1 MTPVPEMPAVAPA
14 PPDVGRLQARA
25 RALLDV
31 FLCSGIPTQL
41 LIAKL
46 LAMAGVT
53 PMVGDGQLD
62 STWVFVVAM
71 GDTILLLILATVLL
85 RANGESP
92 REVFLG
98 RRPPLREGLIGIA
111 LIGPLLLGVGVV
123 LLAARQAWPSLHNV
137 ADNPL
142 TGLLKNPR
150 EAVMFACVAL
160 LAGGV
165 REEVQRAFILT
176 RFERDL
182 GGPAVGL
189 VVTSIA
195 FGAGHALQGWDASL
209 ATGLLAVQGPRHRA
223 DGEPRGLQQP
233 GDRAVSGGR
242 RRIVRGRCRLP
253 CRLSPGGGCRSRRAC
268 WSCSFSCCSRR

>member
-1 MTPVPEMPAVAPA
+1 MMVPETPAVAPA
-14 PPDVGRLQARA
+14 PPDVGRLQSRA
-25 RALLDV
+25 RSLLDV
-31 FLCSGIPTQL
+31 FLCSGIPTQV

-53 PMVGDGQLD
+53 PMVGDGRLD

-71 GDTILLLILATVLL
+71 GDTVLLLILATVLL

-98 RRPPLREGLIGIA
+98 GRPPLREGLIGIA

-150 EAVMFACVAL
+150 EAMMFACVAVF
-160 LAGGV
+160 AGGV

-182 GGPAVGL
+182 GGPVVGL
-189 VVTSIA
+189 VVTSLA
-195 FGAGHALQGWDASL
+195 FGAGHASLQGWDAAL
-209 ATGLLAVQGPRHRA
+209 ATGLLGAVWGVIY
-223 DGEPRGLQQP
+223 L
-233 GDRAVSGGR
+233 R
-242 RRIVRGRCRLP
+242 RRSAIAPMVSHAGFNSLEIVRYLV
-253 CRLSPGGGCRSRRAC
+253 GGGV
-268 WSCSFSCCSRR
+268 

>member
-1 MTPVPEMPAVAPA
+1 MTAEAPDASSITPA
-14 PPDVGRLQARA
+14 PPDVSRLQARV
-25 RALLDV
+25 RALFDV

-46 LAMAGVT
+46 LAMAGIT
-53 PMVGDGQLD
+53 PMVASGQLD

-71 GDTILLLILATVLL
+71 GDTVLLLVLATLLL
-85 RANGESP
+85 RASDESP

-98 RRPPLREGLIGIA
+98 ARPPLREALIGIA
-111 LIGPLLLGVGVV
+111 LIGPLLLAVGGV

-137 ADNPL
+137 TDNPL

-160 LAGGV
+160 FAGGV

-195 FGAGHALQGWDASL
+195 FGAGHAALQGWDAAL
-209 ATGLLAVQGPRHRA
+209 ATGLLGAVW
-223 DGEPRGLQQP
+223 GLIYL
-233 GDRAVSGGR
+233 R
-242 RRIVRGRCRLP
+242 RRSAIAPIVSHAGFNSLEIVRYLVVGA
-253 CRLSPGGGCRSRRAC
+253 GGV
-268 WSCSFSCCSRR
+268 

>member
-1 MTPVPEMPAVAPA
+1 
-14 PPDVGRLQARA
+14 
-25 RALLDV
+25 V

-46 LAMAGVT
+46 LAVAGVK

-62 STWVFVVAM
+62 ATWVFVVAM
-71 GDTILLLILATVLL
+71 GDTVLLLILATMLL

-98 RRPPLREGLIGIA
+98 PRPPLREGLIGLA

-182 GGPAVGL
+182 GGPIVGL
-189 VVTSIA
+189 AVTSIA
-195 FGAGHALQGWDASL
+195 FGAGHALQGWDAAL
-209 ATGLLAVQGPRHRA
+209 ATGLLGAVWGVIYVRRRSAIAPMVSHAGFNSLEIVRY
-223 DGEPRGLQQP
+223 L
-233 GDRAVSGGR
+233 VSGG
-242 RRIVRGRCRLP
+242 V
-253 CRLSPGGGCRSRRAC
+253 
-268 WSCSFSCCSRR
+268 

>member
-1 MTPVPEMPAVAPA
+1 MTTVPETPAVAPA
-14 PPDVGRLQARA
+14 PPDIGRLQARA

-31 FLCSGIPTQL
+31 FLCSGIPTQV

-53 PMVGDGQLD
+53 PMVGNGQLD

-71 GDTILLLILATVLL
+71 GDTVLLLILASVLL

-98 RRPPLREGLIGIA
+98 GRPPLREALIGVA

-160 LAGGV
+160 FAGGV

-176 RFERDL
+176 RIERDL
-182 GGPAVGL
+182 GGPVVGL
-189 VVTSIA
+189 AVTSIA
-195 FGAGHALQGWDASL
+195 FGAGHAALQGWDAAL
-209 ATGLLAVQGPRHRA
+209 ATGLLGAVWGVIY
-223 DGEPRGLQQP
+223 L
-233 GDRAVSGGR
+233 R
-242 RRIVRGRCRLP
+242 RRSAIAPMVSHAGFNSLEIVRYLV
-253 CRLSPGGGCRSRRAC
+253 GGGV
-268 WSCSFSCCSRR
+268 

>member
-1 MTPVPEMPAVAPA
+1 
-14 PPDVGRLQARA
+14 
-25 RALLDV
+25 V
-31 FLCSGIPTQL
+31 FLCSVIPTQL

-46 LAMAGVT
+46 LAVAGVK

-62 STWVFVVAM
+62 ATWVFVVAM
-71 GDTILLLILATVLL
+71 GDTVLLLILATMLL

-98 RRPPLREGLIGIA
+98 PRPPLREGLIGLA

-182 GGPAVGL
+182 GGPIVGL
-189 VVTSIA
+189 AVTSIA
-195 FGAGHALQGWDASL
+195 FGAGHALQGWDAAL
-209 ATGLLAVQGPRHRA
+209 ATGLLGAVWGVIYVRRRSAIAPMVSHAGFNSLEIVRY
-223 DGEPRGLQQP
+223 L
-233 GDRAVSGGR
+233 VSGG
-242 RRIVRGRCRLP
+242 V
-253 CRLSPGGGCRSRRAC
+253 
-268 WSCSFSCCSRR
+268 

>member
-1 MTPVPEMPAVAPA
+1 MAS
-14 PPDVGRLQARA
+14 RRA
-25 RALLDV
+25 R
-31 FLCSGIPTQL
+31 CSW
-41 LIAKL
+41 A
-46 LAMAGVT
+46 
-53 PMVGDGQLD
+53 DG
-62 STWVFVVAM
+62 
-71 GDTILLLILATVLL
+71 
-85 RANGESP
+85 R
-92 REVFLG
+92 
-98 RRPPLREGLIGIA
+98 PLREGLIGIA

-123 LLAARQAWPSLHNV
+123 LVAARQAWPSLHNV

-209 ATGLLAVQGPRHRA
+209 ATGLLGAVW
-223 DGEPRGLQQP
+223 
-233 GDRAVSGGR
+233 AVVYLR
-242 RRIVRGRCRLP
+242 RRSAIAPMVSHAGFNSLEIVRYLV
-253 CRLSPGGGCRSRRAC
+253 GGGV
-268 WSCSFSCCSRR
+268 

>member
-1 MTPVPEMPAVAPA
+1 MTTVPETPAVAPA
-14 PPDVGRLQARA
+14 PPDIGRLQARA
-25 RALLDV
+25 RSLLDV
-31 FLCSGIPTQL
+31 FLCSGIPTQV

-53 PMVGDGQLD
+53 PMAGNGQLD

-92 REVFLG
+92 HEVFLG
-98 RRPPLREGLIGIA
+98 GRPPLREALIGIA

-160 LAGGV
+160 FAGGV

-176 RFERDL
+176 RIERDL
-182 GGPAVGL
+182 GGPVIGL

-195 FGAGHALQGWDASL
+195 FGAGHAALQGWDAAL
-209 ATGLLAVQGPRHRA
+209 ATGLLGAVWGVIY
-223 DGEPRGLQQP
+223 L
-233 GDRAVSGGR
+233 R
-242 RRIVRGRCRLP
+242 RRSAIAPIVSHAGFNSLEIVRYLV
-253 CRLSPGGGCRSRRAC
+253 GGGV
-268 WSCSFSCCSRR
+268 

>member
-1 MTPVPEMPAVAPA
+1 MTSELPEAPAVAPA

-46 LAMAGVT
+46 LAMAGIK

-62 STWVFVVAM
+62 ATWVFVVAM
-71 GDTILLLILATVLL
+71 GDTVLLLILAAVLL

-92 REVFLG
+92 RDVFLG
-98 RRPPLREGLIGIA
+98 PRPPLREALIGIA
-111 LIGPLLLGVGVV
+111 LIVPLLIAVGLV
-123 LLAARQAWPSLHNV
+123 LLAARQSWPSLHNV
-137 ADNPL
+137 TDNPL

-150 EAVMFACVAL
+150 DVVMFACVAL
-160 LAGGV
+160 FAGGL

-176 RFERDL
+176 RFEHDL

-189 VVTSIA
+189 AVTSIA
-195 FGAGHALQGWDASL
+195 FGAGHAALQGWDAAL
-209 ATGLLAVQGPRHRA
+209 ATGLLGAIWGIVY
-223 DGEPRGLQQP
+223 L
-233 GDRAVSGGR
+233 R
-242 RRIVRGRCRLP
+242 RRSAVAPIVSHAGFNSLEIVRYLVLGA
-253 CRLSPGGGCRSRRAC
+253 GGV
-268 WSCSFSCCSRR
+268 

>member
-1 MTPVPEMPAVAPA
+1 MTTVPETPAVAPA

-25 RALLDV
+25 RSLLDV

-46 LAMAGVT
+46 LAVAGVK
-53 PMVGDGQLD
+53 PM
-62 STWVFVVAM
+62 FVVAM
-71 GDTILLLILATVLL
+71 GDTVLLLILATMLL

-98 RRPPLREGLIGIA
+98 PRPPLREGLIGLA

-182 GGPAVGL
+182 GGPIVGL
-189 VVTSIA
+189 AVTSIA
-195 FGAGHALQGWDASL
+195 FGAGHALQGWDAAL
-209 ATGLLAVQGPRHRA
+209 ATGLLGAVWGVIYVRRRSAIAPMVSHAGFNSLEIVRY
-223 DGEPRGLQQP
+223 L
-233 GDRAVSGGR
+233 VSGG
-242 RRIVRGRCRLP
+242 V
-253 CRLSPGGGCRSRRAC
+253 
-268 WSCSFSCCSRR
+268 

>member
-1 MTPVPEMPAVAPA
+1 V
-14 PPDVGRLQARA
+14 
-25 RALLDV
+25 
-31 FLCSGIPTQL
+31 
-41 LIAKL
+41 
-46 LAMAGVT
+46 AGVK

-62 STWVFVVAM
+62 ATWVFVVAM
-71 GDTILLLILATVLL
+71 GDTVLLLILATMLL

-98 RRPPLREGLIGIA
+98 PRPPLREGLIGLA

-182 GGPAVGL
+182 GGPIVGL
-189 VVTSIA
+189 AVTSIA
-195 FGAGHALQGWDASL
+195 FGAGHALQGWDAAL
-209 ATGLLAVQGPRHRA
+209 ATGLLGAVWGVIYVRRRSAIAPMVSHAGFNSLEIVRY
-223 DGEPRGLQQP
+223 L
-233 GDRAVSGGR
+233 VSGG
-242 RRIVRGRCRLP
+242 V
-253 CRLSPGGGCRSRRAC
+253 
-268 WSCSFSCCSRR
+268 

>member
-1 MTPVPEMPAVAPA
+1 MTTVPETPAVAPA

-25 RALLDV
+25 RSLLDV

-71 GDTILLLILATVLL
+71 GDTVLLLILATVLL

-98 RRPPLREGLIGIA
+98 GRPPLREGLIGIA

-123 LLAARQAWPSLHNV
+123 LLAARQAL
-137 ADNPL
+137 
-142 TGLLKNPR
+142 
-150 EAVMFACVAL
+150 AL
-160 LAGGV
+160 AA
-165 REEVQRAFILT
+165 QRG
-176 RFERDL
+176 RQ
-182 GGPAVGL
+182 P
-189 VVTSIA
+189 
-195 FGAGHALQGWDASL
+195 
-209 ATGLLAVQGPRHRA
+209 A
-223 DGEPRGLQQP
+223 DGSAEEPARG
-233 GDRAVSGGR
+233 DDVRVRRTVCGR
-242 RRIVRGRCRLP
+242 R
-253 CRLSPGGGCRSRRAC
+253 A
-268 WSCSFSCCSRR
+268 

>member
-1 MTPVPEMPAVAPA
+1 MTTVPETPAVAPA
-14 PPDVGRLQARA
+14 PPDIGRMQARA
-25 RALLDV
+25 RSLFDV
-31 FLCSGIPTQL
+31 FLCSGIPTQV

-53 PMVGDGQLD
+53 PMVGNGQLD

-71 GDTILLLILATVLL
+71 GDTVLLLILATVLL

-98 RRPPLREGLIGIA
+98 GRPPLREALIGIA

-123 LLAARQAWPSLHNV
+123 LLAARQAWPLLHNV

-160 LAGGV
+160 FAGGV

-176 RFERDL
+176 RIERDL
-182 GGPAVGL
+182 GGPVVGL

-195 FGAGHALQGWDASL
+195 FGAGHAALQGWDAAL
-209 ATGLLAVQGPRHRA
+209 ATGLLGAVWGVIY
-223 DGEPRGLQQP
+223 L
-233 GDRAVSGGR
+233 R
-242 RRIVRGRCRLP
+242 RRSAIAPIVSHAGFNSLEIVRYLV
-253 CRLSPGGGCRSRRAC
+253 GGGV
-268 WSCSFSCCSRR
+268 

>member
-1 MTPVPEMPAVAPA
+1 M
-14 PPDVGRLQARA
+14 
-25 RALLDV
+25 
-31 FLCSGIPTQL
+31 
-41 LIAKL
+41 K
-46 LAMAGVT
+46 

-62 STWVFVVAM
+62 ATWVFVVAM
-71 GDTILLLILATVLL
+71 GDTVLLLILATMLL

-98 RRPPLREGLIGIA
+98 PRPPLREGLIGLA

-182 GGPAVGL
+182 GGPIVGL
-189 VVTSIA
+189 AVTSIA
-195 FGAGHALQGWDASL
+195 FGAGHALQGWDAAL
-209 ATGLLAVQGPRHRA
+209 ATGLLGAVWGVIYVRRRSAIAPMVSHAGFNSLEIVRY
-223 DGEPRGLQQP
+223 L
-233 GDRAVSGGR
+233 VSGG
-242 RRIVRGRCRLP
+242 V
-253 CRLSPGGGCRSRRAC
+253 
-268 WSCSFSCCSRR
+268 

>member
-1 MTPVPEMPAVAPA
+1 MTELPEASSVAPA
-14 PPDVGRLQARA
+14 PPDVSRLQARV

-46 LAMAGVT
+46 LAMSGVV
-53 PMVGDGQLD
+53 PMVGKGQLD

-71 GDTILLLILATVLL
+71 GDTVLLLILATLLL
-85 RANGESP
+85 RVNDESP
-92 REVFLG
+92 RDVFFG
-98 RRPPLREGLIGIA
+98 RRPPLREVLIGVA
-111 LIGPLLLGVGVV
+111 LIGPLLLGVAVV
-123 LLAARQAWPSLHNV
+123 LLAARQAWPLLHNV
-137 ADNPL
+137 TDNPL

-150 EAVMFACVAL
+150 EAVMFAFVAL
-160 LAGGV
+160 FAGGV

-195 FGAGHALQGWDASL
+195 FGAGHAALQGWDAAL
-209 ATGLLAVQGPRHRA
+209 ATGLLGAVWGVIY
-223 DGEPRGLQQP
+223 L
-233 GDRAVSGGR
+233 R
-242 RRIVRGRCRLP
+242 RRSAIAPIVSHAGFNSLEIVRYLVI
-253 CRLSPGGGCRSRRAC
+253 GGGV
-268 WSCSFSCCSRR
+268 

>member
-1 MTPVPEMPAVAPA
+1 V
-14 PPDVGRLQARA
+14 
-25 RALLDV
+25 
-31 FLCSGIPTQL
+31 
-41 LIAKL
+41 K
-46 LAMAGVT
+46 
-53 PMVGDGQLD
+53 PMVGDGGLD
-62 STWVFVVAM
+62 ATWVFVVAM
-71 GDTILLLILATVLL
+71 GDTVLLLILATVLL

-98 RRPPLREGLIGIA
+98 ARPPLREGLIGLA
-111 LIGPLLLGVGVV
+111 LIGPLLLGVGIV

-150 EAVMFACVAL
+150 EAIMFACVAL

-182 GGPAVGL
+182 GGPVVGL

-195 FGAGHALQGWDASL
+195 FGAGHAALQGWDAAL
-209 ATGLLAVQGPRHRA
+209 ATGLLGAVWGVIY
-223 DGEPRGLQQP
+223 L
-233 GDRAVSGGR
+233 R
-242 RRIVRGRCRLP
+242 RRSAIAPIVSHAGFNSLEIVRYLV
-253 CRLSPGGGCRSRRAC
+253 GGGV
-268 WSCSFSCCSRR
+268 

>member
-1 MTPVPEMPAVAPA
+1 MTTVPETPAVAPA

-25 RALLDV
+25 RSLLDV

-46 LAMAGVT
+46 LAVAGVK

-62 STWVFVVAM
+62 ATWVFVVAM
-71 GDTILLLILATVLL
+71 GDTVLLLILATMLL

-98 RRPPLREGLIGIA
+98 PRPPLREGLIGLA

-150 EAVMFACVAL
+150 EAIMFACVAL

-182 GGPAVGL
+182 GGPIVGL
-189 VVTSIA
+189 AVTSIA
-195 FGAGHALQGWDASL
+195 FGAGHALQGWDAAL
-209 ATGLLAVQGPRHRA
+209 ATGLLGAVWGVIYVRRRSAIAPMVSHAGFNSLEIVRY
-223 DGEPRGLQQP
+223 L
-233 GDRAVSGGR
+233 VSGG
-242 RRIVRGRCRLP
+242 V
-253 CRLSPGGGCRSRRAC
+253 
-268 WSCSFSCCSRR
+268 